1 MYFALEPALMRIFGT
16 PELMIKTASWQREI
30 NSGYRKSAIDPE
42 HRSTRDER
50 LGDDGIRKG
59 ELRERMQP
67 ELFAILTIRY
77 DDNHANRITC
87 WEGVSYGFREDKRI
101 PKAIRTNPVML
112 RLFIMATLQH
122 PKLQVDKG
130 NIEIEGKCRTT
141 VYYWRK
147 ACSAVCNEWIRL
159 AEDQASELL
168 EQAGAIQYG
177 D

>member
-1 MYFALEPALMRIFGT
+1 MYFDLESALMRIMGT

-59 ELRERMQP
+59 DFRERMQP
-67 ELFAILTIRY
+67 ELFAVLTIRY

-87 WEGVSYGFREDKRI
+87 WESVNYGFREDKRI

-112 RLFIMATLQH
+112 RLFIMAMLQH
-122 PKLQVDKG
+122 PELQVGKG
-130 NIEIEGKCRTT
+130 SIEIEGKCRMT
-141 VYYWRK
+141 VHRWRQ
-147 ACSAVCNEWIRL
+147 ACMMVCNEWIRE
-159 AEDQASELL
+159 AE
-168 EQAGAIQYG
+168 EQAGSLLEDKGVIRYEA
-177 D
+177 